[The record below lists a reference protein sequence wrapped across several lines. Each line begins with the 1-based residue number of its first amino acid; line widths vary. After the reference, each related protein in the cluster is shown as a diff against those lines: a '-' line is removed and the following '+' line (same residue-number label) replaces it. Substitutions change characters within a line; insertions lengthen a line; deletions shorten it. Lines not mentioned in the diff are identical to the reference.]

1 MKIKAGKNNV
11 FLKIAKMNIKS
22 LKKYK
27 SSKNNNSDNNDNN
40 INIMP

>member
-11 FLKIAKMNIKS
+11 FFKIAKINIIP

-27 SSKNNNSDNNDNN
+27 SSKNNNSNNSDNN
-40 INIMP
+40 INVTP